1 MPSPA
6 HPAVHLTVA
15 AIAESDGRFLLVEE
29 REGERLV
36 INQPAG
42 HLEPDE
48 DLPAAVVRETLE
60 ETGWHFSPTALV
72 GIYHWRLPG
81 TAQLYVRLAFC
92 GELGEHDSGRS
103 LDPDIRQVVWLTR
116 EELVSRTAR
125 MRSPLVLAGI
135 DDYLAGR
142 RYSLDI
148 FRSP

>member
-1 MPSPA
+1 MLWDRGRWTDSRRASGANTRSSPTKSAMPSLA

-15 AIAESDGRFLLVEE
+15 AIAERDGRFLLVEE

-72 GIYHWRLPG
+72 
-81 TAQLYVRLAFC
+81 
-92 GELGEHDSGRS
+92 
-103 LDPDIRQVVWLTR
+103 VWLTR

-125 MRSPLVLAGI
+125 MSRPI
-135 DDYLAGR
+135 
-142 RYSLDI
+142 SLPAADMTN
-148 FRSP
+148 